1 LTSMLTVKSAS
12 SLSLRVS
19 EIARSQLLTRKE
31 ARSPPWPTL
40 HCNDLRSEHLC
51 TQSSYAEPQ
60 AYDVASAHLYVDEP
74 S

>member
-1 LTSMLTVKSAS
+1 
-12 SLSLRVS
+12 
-19 EIARSQLLTRKE
+19 
-31 ARSPPWPTL
+31 L